1 MKAVRVHGFGLD
13 VPMRLDEIEDA
24 RAGEGEVLIRARAIG
39 VHPVDVSVRAGLHP
53 FHKILAPPYIPGPEA
68 AGEVVEVGA
77 GVEGFRIGQRV
88 CGRATGGAYAE
99 LVRLGVPW
107 TLNLPDTY
115 GFAEGAGIA
124 VQFMTAWNAV
134 VINARAAAGET
145 VLVQGGAGGVGL
157 AAIQLA
163 KAVGCRVFATVS
175 SSEKADLSRSV
186 GADET
191 INYREEDFAARCEE
205 LTDGRGVDVVIEMVA
220 EKNIDKDI
228 DAIRPMGRIVVVG
241 TDKGLD
247 PDASFGVQKALI
259 KDAQIRC
266 ISMVN
271 LPPLLPEVVRG
282 LSPMLET
289 GKLKMHVFCEMPL
302 VEANAAHDLIW
313 SGDVTGKLVLIP
325 SGA

>member
-1 MKAVRVHGFGLD
+1 
-13 VPMRLDEIEDA
+13 
-24 RAGEGEVLIRARAIG
+24 

-77 GVEGFRIGQRV
+77 RRGGIPDRTARLRPRDG
-88 CGRATGGAYAE
+88 GRLRRTRAP
-99 LVRLGVPW
+99 RRPW

-220 EKNIDKDI
+220 EENLDKDI

-266 ISMVN
+266 MSMAN